1 MSRDASSAFSE
12 SGSGQKLEAGLQ
24 IDGRYRL
31 EEFLGRGGMG
41 TVWRATDETLELPV
55 ALKFLH
61 EILIRDDA
69 ALEDLKRET
78 KRALQLTHPNIVR
91 VHSLVEDASR
101 SLACIAMEFV
111 PGVNLTQRRIR
122 EPTRRFE
129 VEGLARWT
137 IQLCDALQYAHEKAH
152 IVHRD
157 LKPGNL
163 LLDVDNDLKITDF
176 GIAAS
181 ANESITRLTGGT
193 TGGTLEYMSP
203 QQAQGDR
210 PTPRDDLYALGATLY
225 ELLTG
230 EPPFGFQ
237 PPYQAILT
245 QIPPSIRE
253 RRRQLGQADVV
264 IPDEWEQTIAALL
277 SKMAEHR
284 PQSARDV
291 LKALGLQS
299 SGLAQPQNDDEEAM
313 VQTQADLPNP
323 LREPTSAI
331 RQTPGSSPSAR
342 EEEYDDAAAQT
353 VVPHY
358 SRAAHDPA
366 LASTIPP
373 FRPSGTFPPIPN
385 RTPQAAA
392 PVQETSGVTPASTI
406 APAPVA
412 GDDRQKRTVL
422 VLAVLLT
429 AAVAVILYYIY
440 KESRSPHP
448 VGFYLPPASSSSS
461 RTSFESA
468 SLL

>member
-1 MSRDASSAFSE
+1 MLRDASSAFSGT
-12 SGSGQKLEAGLQ
+12 GSGQKLEAGLQ

-91 VHSLVEDASR
+91 VHSLVEDSAL

-111 PGVNLTQRRIR
+111 PGVNLTQRRVR

-163 LLDVDNDLKITDF
+163 LLDVDDDLKITDF

-193 TGGTLEYMSP
+193 SGGTLEYMSP

-210 PTPRDDLYALGATLY
+210 PTARDDLYALGATLY

-237 PPYQAILT
+237 PPYQAVLT
-245 QIPPSIRE
+245 QIPPTLRE
-253 RRRQLGQADVV
+253 RRRELGQADVP
-264 IPDEWEQTIAALL
+264 IPDQWEQTIAALL

-291 LKALGLQS
+291 LKALGLEPA
-299 SGLAQPQNDDEEAM
+299 GGHAKVENFDDESLVRTETSPGNHRKSSVREAA
-313 VQTQADLPNP
+313 VVSPPAD
-323 LREPTSAI
+323 
-331 RQTPGSSPSAR
+331 
-342 EEEYDDAAAQT
+342 EEEYDDSGAAT
-353 VVPHY
+353 VVPRH
-358 SRAAHDPA
+358 SRAADDPA
-366 LASTIPP
+366 LATAIPIL
-373 FRPSGTFPPIPN
+373 RPSGTFPPKPPEAPAPAA
-385 RTPQAAA
+385 PQASAVIA
-392 PVQETSGVTPASTI
+392 PTPASSQ
-406 APAPVA
+406 PAV
-412 GDDRQKRTVL
+412 DQRQKRL
-422 VLAVLLT
+422 VIILAVLLA
-429 AAVAVILYYIY
+429 AAVGVIVYFLV
-440 KESRSPHP
+440 K
-448 VGFYLPPASSSSS
+448 
-461 RTSFESA
+461 
-468 SLL
+468 

>member
-1 MSRDASSAFSE
+1 MSRDASSAFQAAE
-12 SGSGQKLEAGLQ
+12 SGPKLEAGLH

-41 TVWRATDETLELPV
+41 TVWRATDETLDLPV

-91 VHSLVEDASR
+91 VHSLVEDSTR

-129 VEGLARWT
+129 VDGLARWT
-137 IQLCDALQYAHEKAH
+137 IQLCNALQYAHDKAH

-225 ELLTG
+225 ELLTS

-237 PPYQAILT
+237 PPYQAVLT
-245 QIPPSIRE
+245 QMPPSIRE
-253 RRRQLGQADVV
+253 KRRQLGQADEP
-264 IPDEWEQTIAALL
+264 IPDEWEATIAALL

-284 PQSARDV
+284 PQSAREV

-299 SGLAQPQNDDEEAM
+299 SGHAKTDDYDEQAAVMTRAAPEM
-313 VQTQADLPNP
+313 VDLR
-323 LREPTSAI
+323 REPSI
-331 RQTPGSSPSAR
+331 RQRPISPAPA
-342 EEEYDDAAAQT
+342 EDEMDDNAAAT

-358 SRAAHDPA
+358 SPATEDPA
-366 LASTIPP
+366 LAHTIPP
-373 FRPSGTFPPIPN
+373 LRQSGTFPPIPMESAPPHPSVFN
-385 RTPQAAA
+385 APTSASVGRHEPKRGQKGLVTVLAILLAAA
-392 PVQETSGVTPASTI
+392 
-406 APAPVA
+406 
-412 GDDRQKRTVL
+412 VL
-422 VLAVLLT
+422 VIVFNAR
-429 AAVAVILYYIY
+429 AW
-440 KESRSPHP
+440 
-448 VGFYLPPASSSSS
+448 FQ
-461 RTSFESA
+461 
-468 SLL
+468 